1 MKRARDEDT
10 RGNTKERENTSAKRN
25 LNHGKASIRLA
36 MQSPSLN
43 TIPISCKLRTLSDA
57 VQLKTEKTNW
67 HENHRNSEGSFSRAG
82 RLEAHSI
89 GNGIIRRGYEQ
100 QPNIEMTDG
109 IQKWKLIICPSPRTP
124 LEGCKGTKK
133 KQKTSKWT

>member
-100 QPNIEMTDG
+100 
-109 IQKWKLIICPSPRTP
+109 
-124 LEGCKGTKK
+124 
-133 KQKTSKWT
+133 